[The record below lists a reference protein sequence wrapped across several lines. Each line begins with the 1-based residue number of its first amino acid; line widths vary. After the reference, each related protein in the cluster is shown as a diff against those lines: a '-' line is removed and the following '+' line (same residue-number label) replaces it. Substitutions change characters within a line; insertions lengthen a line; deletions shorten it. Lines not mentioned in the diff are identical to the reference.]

1 MSKVK
6 KEITYSDHHLLPQ
19 HPFGTTLEWSS
30 NSHNILRIRDVK
42 HRAIHTLFDNLM
54 LADQLLTCV
63 NISEKALLP
72 EVKDWLIETLTQ
84 TLDPYNPKL
93 WYKEECIK

>member
-1 MSKVK
+1 
-6 KEITYSDHHLLPQ
+6 
-19 HPFGTTLEWSS
+19 
-30 NSHNILRIRDVK
+30 
-42 HRAIHTLFDNLM
+42 M

-72 EVKDWLIETLTQ
+72 EVKDWLVETLTQ
-84 TLDPYNPKL
+84 TIDPYNPEL